1 MHVKSTLKDP
11 ESGEAKEAEQRQSD
25 RHNSPLQDSL
35 IVNECVVLAWKFA
48 VDLSIVKLSHF
59 SKLFKKLAESTVRY
73 VFMGR
78 SGYDPGSCYVHYWI
92 STFFHTKLCTY
103 FFRSG
108 KKNSTGTRKWIK
120 KFYFFRLSKLRGVLI
135 CVLYVRLVRTHPSP
149 VVRY

>member
-35 IVNECVVLAWKFA
+35 IVNECVVLTWKLA
-48 VDLSIVKLSHF
+48 VELSIVKLSHF

-78 SGYDPGSCYVHYWI
+78 SGYDPGSCYVHYWYCI
-92 STFFHTKLCTY
+92 YDRSSYCILC
-103 FFRSG
+103 SS
-108 KKNSTGTRKWIK
+108 NA
-120 KFYFFRLSKLRGVLI
+120 LRQQ
-135 CVLYVRLVRTHPSP
+135 
-149 VVRY
+149 